1 MHKLRI
7 YIDTSVI
14 GGCFDKPFEYWS
26 NLLFEEFISGKKTAV
41 ISRVTVDEVSQAPEN
56 VIRKL
61 EEIPT
66 DFLEVLIITDEAR
79 NLAEQ
84 YIFNKVV
91 TRKFYED
98 ALHIALATIAKVD
111 VLVSWNFRHI
121 VNLGRISK
129 YNDINKFN
137 GFKELEI
144 RTPMEV
150 LK

>member
-1 MHKLRI
+1 MHKQRI

-26 NLLFEEFISGKKTAV
+26 NLLMNEFINGEKIAV
-41 ISRVTVDEVSQAPEN
+41 ISRVTVDEVNQAPIN
-56 VIRKL
+56 VIQKL

-66 DFLEVLIITDEAR
+66 ESLEPLMISDEAR
-79 NLAEQ
+79 ILAEH
-84 YIFNKVV
+84 YISNKVV

-98 ALHIALATIAKVD
+98 ALHIALATIAEVD
-111 VLVSWNFRHI
+111 VLVSWNFKHI
-121 VNLGRISK
+121 VNLGRICK
-129 YNDINKFN
+129 YNGINKFY
-137 GFKELEI
+137 GYGELEI